1 MPRPFS
7 VLLILTLLASL
18 ASAAQRC
25 DVKLIDQ
32 SWHDS
37 VRNRDVPVRI
47 YLPDRPDS
55 APLPVIVF
63 SHGLG
68 GTREGY
74 AYLATWWASHGYV
87 CVNPEH
93 AGSNESI
100 YMNGDEW
107 NTTVKAIKDPANAI
121 NRPKDVSFVIDRLE
135 AENRPGGKIAGK
147 LDLSRLG
154 VAGHSFGAY
163 TALAIAGER
172 FVGPRQHQISFLDK
186 RVKAAIAISER
197 PSVSPDPAR
206 DFAQIRIPILH
217 MTGTEDYS
225 PMGDVQPKERRQ
237 PFDLIPPLADQY
249 LIIFDGAAHLTFSGQ
264 RSRPSD
270 PKSVNYQPM
279 IQSTTLGFW
288 DAYLKNDPAALKEVR
303 EGSLKKLVRP
313 TDQVESKLAPRQRIA
328 SPEPDY

>member
-1 MPRPFS
+1 MPRSYP
-7 VLLILTLLASL
+7 VLLILILLAPL
-18 ASAAQRC
+18 ACAAQRC

-47 YLPDRPDS
+47 YLPDRPDAAS
-55 APLPVIVF
+55 LPIIVF

-74 AYLATWWASHGYV
+74 AYLATYWASYGYV

-93 AGSNESI
+93 AGSNEEI
-100 YMNGDEW
+100 YMNGDAW
-107 NTTVKAIKDPANAI
+107 NTTVKAINDPANAI

-135 AENRPGGKIAGK
+135 AENRPGGKLAGK
-147 LDLSRLG
+147 LDLSRLA

-163 TALAIAGER
+163 TALAIAGQR
-172 FVGPRQHQISFLDK
+172 FLDPQGHEISFADK

-197 PSVSPDPAR
+197 PSVSPEPAE

-217 MTGTEDYS
+217 MTGTNDYS

-237 PFDLIPPLADQY
+237 PFDLIPPLTDQY

-264 RSRPSD
+264 RSRPGD
-270 PKSVNYQPM
+270 PKPVDYQPM
-279 IQSTTLGFW
+279 IRSTTLRFW
-288 DAYLKNDPAALKEVR
+288 DAYLKGEAAALKEIR
-303 EGSLKKLVRP
+303 EGALKKLVHP
-313 TDQVESKLAPRQRIA
+313 ADQVESKLAQPR
-328 SPEPDY
+328 